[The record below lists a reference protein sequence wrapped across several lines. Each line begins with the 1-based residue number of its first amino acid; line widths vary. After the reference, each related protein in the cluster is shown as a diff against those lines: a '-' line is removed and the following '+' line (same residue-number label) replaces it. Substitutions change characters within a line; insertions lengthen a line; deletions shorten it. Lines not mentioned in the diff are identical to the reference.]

1 MSVAD
6 NLRKIREAAWAP
18 MERMIED
25 AEELVEIRNA
35 AKEQGLDWGPIKAL
49 LKARIQD
56 ERDGGERVKKLVMKA
71 DTASEYAEMLN
82 FMAENKKTPPQ
93 SKEPLTPAR
102 AGEAVERAQE
112 ALGAAS
118 ARIKPNPLS
127 ASVQPPDS
135 GEPAPS
141 SQAPQPLTGGAGS
154 SFHDPDDDMDL
165 RNMSFARPIGSKIR
179 VV

>member
-1 MSVAD
+1 MTVAD
-6 NLRKIREAAWAP
+6 NLRKISEVAWAP

-82 FMAENKKTPPQ
+82 FMAEKQKTPPQ
-93 SKEPLTPAR
+93 SSNPKP
-102 AGEAVERAQE
+102 
-112 ALGAAS
+112 AAS
-118 ARIKPNPLS
+118 QTAVI
-127 ASVQPPDS
+127 PDS
-135 GEPAPS
+135 GEPALPAS
-141 SQAPQPLTGGAGS
+141 ASPEHPAGS
-154 SFHDPDDDMDL
+154 AGSLSLDPNDEDDI
-165 RNMSFARPIGSKIR
+165 RNQHFYRGPK
-179 VV
+179 VVA